1 MVAVEGGPLADI
13 NVAINNVRWAIK
25 ARAVVS
31 DKTKGQV
38 RIAEGPTLSR
48 TKDERV
54 GHPRILSRVDLAP
67 PAEFLET
74 FCDQKTLT
82 VWQRRFKRKKGEK
95 KVFIEK
101 VEARG
106 VFGERARPGGS
117 LLRKTMACV
126 SAMTLASLMLLPAA
140 ASAQEREEGGDGRLL
155 RAGNGPGPAANGPG
169 PGCNI
174 IPPLASIGT
183 KVDISQFP
191 PPDSLTNPALAGPVQ
206 LLKSGKFDIPI
217 EQLTSINVP
226 AGNPRG
232 TVTLPLYKG
241 AVNTP
246 SGLKPAWY
254 IILDAGDQA
263 EAERLGVN
271 FSKKL
276 HNAGDAARTATRRDD
291 GTFLFDS
298 GLVDFRP
305 NREVVAGSQE
315 KPFPPSVA
323 QPGSVGDED
332 YSPLVLVD
340 GIIYDA
346 PVVAAAVD
354 DAFINFPNGNPNY
367 GLVHDQVVA
376 IDPAKRTVTLSLIN
390 GYSFGKPVFYISTES
405 SDPTV
410 SAIEGNT
417 FAPRLRRIETGV
429 DDISR
434 SAVERIFIATNG
446 ETKGGCQ
453 NPQRQGLGAALLDGH
468 RPNNTF
474 GGIPTT
480 ATDYSPVWDANVY
493 EWTEEAI
500 EKGYRGLLTE
510 EFRILKL
517 ARDGYITGP
526 NGAPYGSFGP
536 VIVCGVAARLN

>member
-1 MVAVEGGPLADI
+1 MDLI
-13 NVAINNVRWAIK
+13 S
-25 ARAVVS
+25 S
-31 DKTKGQV
+31 D
-38 RIAEGPTLSR
+38 
-48 TKDERV
+48 
-54 GHPRILSRVDLAP
+54 
-67 PAEFLET
+67 
-74 FCDQKTLT
+74 
-82 VWQRRFKRKKGEK
+82 
-95 KVFIEK
+95 
-101 VEARG
+101 
-106 VFGERARPGGS
+106 GGS
-117 LLRKTMACV
+117 LLRKTVACL
-126 SAMTLASLMLLPAA
+126 SAMTLGTAMLLPST
-140 ASAQEREEGGDGRLL
+140 ASAQGREERGEGEVA
-155 RAGNGPGPAANGPG
+155 RAGNGPG

-191 PPDSLTNPALAGPVQ
+191 PPDSLTNPDLAGPVQ

-217 EQLTSINVP
+217 EQLTGINVP

-232 TVTLPLYKG
+232 TITLPLYKG

-254 IILDAGDQA
+254 IILDAGD
-263 EAERLGVN
+263 
-271 FSKKL
+271 
-276 HNAGDAARTATRRDD
+276 AARTATRRAD

-323 QPGSVGDED
+323 QPGSIGDED

-346 PVVAAAVD
+346 RLVAAAVD
-354 DAFINFPNGNPNY
+354 DALINFPNGNPNY

-376 IDPAKRTVTLSLIN
+376 INPANRTVTLSLIN

-434 SAVERIFIATNG
+434 SAGERIFIATNG
-446 ETKGGCQ
+446 ASSVGCQ
-453 NPQRQGLGAALLDGH
+453 NPQRQVLGAALLDGH

-480 ATDYSPVWDANVY
+480 ATDYSPV
-493 EWTEEAI
+493 
-500 EKGYRGLLTE
+500 
-510 EFRILKL
+510 
-517 ARDGYITGP
+517 
-526 NGAPYGSFGP
+526 
-536 VIVCGVAARLN
+536 